1 MRLTRISK
9 LHDVHCA
16 EVVEVNLVQEPSYL
30 ITEFIRG
37 KSLAK
42 LKTEI
47 PDEDKEAFIS
57 KLIPDLIDTAIAI
70 RKSGLTINNLALTG
84 AMLDG
89 AGSLFVLSSAIKY
102 EEEDER
108 EDVFTIGMIVSQ
120 FLATGGLSRLIYT
133 RESLRENKFSYIS
146 GVTISLNKLLAECLH
161 RNVLQRVT
169 DLESLKW
176 AFKNLPEISEDS
188 IWIQKDKS
196 KITAP
201 EPLKNPEPPKFRG
214 DWTFWLLIS
223 SIIVLA
229 AVSIF
234 MLFGRKAIDT
244 ISEAFAPSPD
254 SLALEEYIDN
264 PETPYRDSIRVTNY
278 APVRRAAERRTRR
291 GLNEVITPPATQT
304 PQAPASQLRAPMPS
318 NFVYVEAGTFGFG
331 RLIENNHNVSLS
343 GFYLSKYELTQ
354 GEWNRFMRP
363 ANVSSPGDRMPVDN
377 ISWRQVVTYCN
388 GRSDAEGLTRAYR
401 ITGSGNNEVITC
413 DFNANGYRMPTEA
426 EWEYAAK
433 AGYLYNYSGSDEP
446 ADVAWYK
453 GNSAGRTHQVG
464 GKEPNAKGL
473 YDMTGNVSEWVWDF
487 FSTDFIRNLSSF
499 INPKGPAEGTQRVI
513 RGGSII
519 NGEGRNLNI
528 LWREKGYQRDAYP
541 YVGVRLVR
549 TR

>member
-1 MRLTRISK
+1 M
-9 LHDVHCA
+9 
-16 EVVEVNLVQEPSYL
+16 
-30 ITEFIRG
+30 
-37 KSLAK
+37 
-42 LKTEI
+42 
-47 PDEDKEAFIS
+47 
-57 KLIPDLIDTAIAI
+57 
-70 RKSGLTINNLALTG
+70 
-84 AMLDG
+84 
-89 AGSLFVLSSAIKY
+89 
-102 EEEDER
+102 
-108 EDVFTIGMIVSQ
+108 
-120 FLATGGLSRLIYT
+120 IYT

-146 GVTISLNKLLAECLH
+146 GVTVSLNKLLAECLH
-161 RNVLQRVT
+161 RNIMQRVN
-169 DLESLKW
+169 DLESLKR
-176 AFKNLPEISEDS
+176 AFRSLPEIQEDS
-188 IWIQKDKS
+188 IWIQKDKG
-196 KITAP
+196 KVVTP
-201 EPLKNPEPPKFRG
+201 EPLNNPEPPKFRG

-244 ISEAFAPSPD
+244 ISEAFSPTPD
-254 SLALEEYIDN
+254 SLAVEEYIDN
-264 PETPYRDSIRVTNY
+264 PQTPFRDSIRVTNY

-331 RLIENNHNVSLS
+331 RLTENNHNVSLS

-433 AGYLYNYSGSDEP
+433 AGYLYNYSGSDELQTS
-446 ADVAWYK
+446 AGTK

-464 GKEPNAKGL
+464 GKEPKAKGFTN
-473 YDMTGNVSEWVWDF
+473 M
-487 FSTDFIRNLSSF
+487 
-499 INPKGPAEGTQRVI
+499 KGMFRMGL
-513 RGGSII
+513 G
-519 NGEGRNLNI
+519 L
-528 LWREKGYQRDAYP
+528 L
-541 YVGVRLVR
+541 
-549 TR
+549 